1 MLKIARNNSKRRS
14 EAINQLIDIAV
25 KKLDDGDKVI
35 SNDNI
40 TNSAEAR
47 PKLTMPKERNLQE
60 LVIFERFYRVD
71 KSRSKVTGGTGLGLE
86 TEGSAKAGPFL
97 YFELCI
103 DWRCIP

>member
-47 PKLTMPKERNLQE
+47 P
-60 LVIFERFYRVD
+60 
-71 KSRSKVTGGTGLGLE
+71 
-86 TEGSAKAGPFL
+86 
-97 YFELCI
+97 
-103 DWRCIP
+103 